1 MATSESENNPG
12 SNVACQRTKQ
22 EIVWAKLEERRLKV
36 EEEMENTSGK
46 VMKEIMEK
54 LETIKVKNSKIVV
67 ETPLPKYNGERG
79 KFHNWRDKLLS
90 CIKCN
95 DWKDEGRILE
105 IIPLALTGEAKNVF
119 QSLSKKQKSSL
130 DLVLASLKEVLEPN
144 YKSY

>member
-1 MATSESENNPG
+1 M
-12 SNVACQRTKQ
+12 
-22 EIVWAKLEERRLKV
+22 KLK
-36 EEEMENTSGK
+36 N
-46 VMKEIMEK
+46 
-54 LETIKVKNSKIVV
+54 IKVRNSEIVV

-144 YKSY
+144 YKSYYRNLFFQSKRDPGETMRAFVSRCELYVKRADDVEDLSKCP